1 MQIYQTALIT
11 GATSGIGRAFAGA
24 LAAQGSNL
32 ILTDRRQALLEQT
45 AAGLRAQYGVQV
57 TVLPAELSD
66 ERDICRIEALIRATQ
81 LDLLVNNAGFG
92 LRGCFQDGPLEP
104 YLQMERVHIGCTVRL
119 TYAALEQMCA
129 RDSGAIINVASD
141 AAYMIVPANAFYSG
155 TKAFIKQFSE
165 GLYLDLRGRGSHVR
179 VQALCPGLTRTDFQ
193 LKMGM
198 PKGKQRNRGVMRWQE
213 PETVAARS
221 LRCLERGRPVCH
233 CGGAMGIAERVLCV
247 FMPRRFYYPL
257 ALRLFPVPPAA

>member
-32 ILTDRRQALLEQT
+32 ILTGRRQALLEQT

-198 PKGKQRNRGVMRWQE
+198 PKGKQRNRGVMRWQ
-213 PETVAARS
+213 
-221 LRCLERGRPVCH
+221 
-233 CGGAMGIAERVLCV
+233 
-247 FMPRRFYYPL
+247 
-257 ALRLFPVPPAA
+257 

>member
-32 ILTDRRQALLEQT
+32 ILTGRRQALLEQT

-119 TYAALEQMCA
+119 TYAAL
-129 RDSGAIINVASD
+129 
-141 AAYMIVPANAFYSG
+141 
-155 TKAFIKQFSE
+155 
-165 GLYLDLRGRGSHVR
+165 
-179 VQALCPGLTRTDFQ
+179 
-193 LKMGM
+193 
-198 PKGKQRNRGVMRWQE
+198 
-213 PETVAARS
+213 
-221 LRCLERGRPVCH
+221 
-233 CGGAMGIAERVLCV
+233 
-247 FMPRRFYYPL
+247 
-257 ALRLFPVPPAA
+257 

>member
-1 MQIYQTALIT
+1 
-11 GATSGIGRAFAGA
+11 
-24 LAAQGSNL
+24 
-32 ILTDRRQALLEQT
+32 
-45 AAGLRAQYGVQV
+45 
-57 TVLPAELSD
+57 
-66 ERDICRIEALIRATQ
+66 
-81 LDLLVNNAGFG
+81 
-92 LRGCFQDGPLEP
+92 
-104 YLQMERVHIGCTVRL
+104 MERVHIGCTVRL

-165 GLYLDLRGRGSHVR
+165 
-179 VQALCPGLTRTDFQ
+179 ALCPGLTRTDFQ

-233 CGGAMGIAERVLCV
+233 CGGAMGIAERLLCI